1 MLLCVMV
8 LQIKSVRCE
17 EMERY
22 EICEKIEKLEKMKK
36 VRYYNLMGHLGYV
49 SDKPISVISIG
60 KIFKGFGLIVYAEKI
75 KLINIEDSKIYDLDN
90 QLIIDIQ

>member
-1 MLLCVMV
+1 MQLCVMV

-17 EMERY
+17 KMDSI
-22 EICEKIEKLEKMKK
+22 EICEKLEKMKK

-60 KIFKGFGLIVYAEKI
+60 KIFKGFGLIVYYEKI